1 MAKNKPN
8 KQEEFKPKGT
18 VAVLVIF
25 VITLIVLW
33 SYVYYLL
40 VSRGATI

>member
-8 KQEEFKPKGT
+8 KEEEFKPKGT
-18 VAVLVIF
+18 AVVLAIF
-25 VITLIVLW
+25 LITLIALW
-33 SYVYYLL
+33 GYVYYLL

>member
-8 KQEEFKPKGT
+8 KNEEFKPNGT

-25 VITLIVLW
+25 LVTLIALW
-33 SYVYYLL
+33 GYVYYLL